1 MRGESARAT
10 NSLCGLGAQADEQH
24 VFVEGLSDTQ
34 LSGAM
39 TCEEAGLVRASVLTL
54 MQTWTLLVRE
64 ENSDASVVA
73 KAAELGIDVSAK
85 IHTVEGVERHW
96 AIDSVRRATG
106 RGASATRDH

>member
-1 MRGESARAT
+1 VGRVSEGHKLPM
-10 NSLCGLGAQADEQH
+10 CLGAQADEQH

-39 TCEEAGLVRASVLTL
+39 TCEEAGLVQASVLTL